1 MGLLLNVDY
10 NDPLARARAQKI
22 LRAVGSSWVGEE
34 EAVDAF
40 YIHYRTPIFGGR
52 ASSPVWGR
60 FIRLY
65 VGSPYYSQVAPL
77 CRLKYAPSF
86 RAAVNLLKAF
96 EKYLQSLENFGRAW
110 FGRGR
115 QDAWVEALRQLRR
128 HFGDPSDI
136 ETLYGVFKK
145 LGEILG
151 RGRVGDPASLTLSVS
166 TDPRRVRIAKIL
178 EKAVEFYRLMGKPVG
193 LGLAMPSFRGI
204 ERERVF
210 GSLSRLT
217 KLSAYAWSLFFVA
230 PSLFVYKSLHG
241 ELPLNGMKMAGDG
254 GVYMLIDKSGSMYSA
269 INGIEKIV
277 IATAYALAVLR
288 SYRKVVVRFFDA
300 EVSEPIEDVS
310 RLIDI
315 LLRTVASG
323 GTDISKAVETAV
335 YDAKT
340 RGLRNYALTVVTDM
354 EDEKLDIK
362 VVKEARRLFREVV
375 FIIVGSAKPP
385 QGVRTIRI
393 SPLRELHSEIP
404 MKEVDNLFLYRL
416 QLR

>member
-10 NDPLARARAQKI
+10 NDTLARARARKI
-22 LRAVGSSWVGEE
+22 LRVVGGGLVGEE
-34 EAVDAF
+34 EAVDAY
-40 YIHYRTPIFGGR
+40 YIHYRTPIFGGK

-60 FIRLY
+60 FVHFY
-65 VGSPYYSQVAPL
+65 VTSPYYSQVAPL
-77 CRLKYAPSF
+77 CRLRHVSSF

-96 EKYLQSLENFGRAW
+96 CNYLESLESFGRAW

-136 ETLYGVFKK
+136 EMLYGVFKK

-178 EKAVEFYRLMGKPVG
+178 AKALEFYRLMGRPAGV
-193 LGLAMPSFRGI
+193 GLAMPSFRGI

-217 KLSAYAWSLFFVA
+217 KLSWYAWSLLIGA
-230 PSLFVYKSLHG
+230 PSLFIYKSLHG
-241 ELPLNGMKMAGDG
+241 ELPLNAAKVAGDS
-254 GVYMLIDKSGSMYSA
+254 GVYILIDKSGSMYSA
-269 INGIEKIV
+269 VNGVEKIV
-277 IATAYALAVLR
+277 VATAYALAVLR
-288 SYRKVVVRFFDA
+288 SRKKVVVRFFDA
-300 EVSEPIEDVS
+300 EVYEPIEDVNK
-310 RLIDI
+310 LIDV

-323 GTDISKAVETAV
+323 GTNISRAVEAAL

-340 RGLRNYALTVVTDM
+340 RRLHDYTLTVVTDL
-354 EDEKLDIK
+354 EDERLNIEII
-362 VVKEARRLFREVV
+362 KEARRLFREVMFV
-375 FIIVGSAKPP
+375 VVGSAKPP
-385 QGVRTIRI
+385 QGVRTIRLL
-393 SPLRELHSEIP
+393 PPQR
-404 MKEVDNLFLYRL
+404 LYSGTSVL
-416 QLR
+416 NTEKNNFYF